1 MILDAAAVTT
11 VPIAVFTVLED
22 EVIVVPMFRII
33 PSIASSIT
41 MTLVS
46 TMFAID
52 STSVSMAELATEM
65 FDVMEPLTED
75 NMLTTALLMVSPQ
88 L

>member
-1 MILDAAAVTT
+1 M
-11 VPIAVFTVLED
+11 
-22 EVIVVPMFRII
+22 IVVPMFRII

-41 MTLVS
+41 ITLLS

-75 NMLTTALLMVSPQ
+75 SMLTTALLMVSPQ